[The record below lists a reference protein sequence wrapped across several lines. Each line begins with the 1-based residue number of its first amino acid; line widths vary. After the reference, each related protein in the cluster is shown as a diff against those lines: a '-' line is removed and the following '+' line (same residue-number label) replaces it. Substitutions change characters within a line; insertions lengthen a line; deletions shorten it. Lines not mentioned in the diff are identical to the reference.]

1 MSPVGA
7 APRTWAALR
16 GLPWC
21 SSRDWNRCP
30 RGRLGPQAWLH
41 PLCRSASPEAGL
53 SLFFRFERQRE
64 RGRGPLLPH
73 FPALRSQELPVGLPW
88 GCGAVSGS
96 WVGSDVAGTGVGERV
111 SGARHAAARR
121 PRFCRSFL
129 PRRRPGCP
137 RLTGRQSRG
146 AARTRA
152 ALRVRSAGAAS
163 GPGVCRP
170 CAPVWPWLS
179 LPVRCFPLSAHARGG
194 LLCLGHLNALL
205 RGEGGGSSLRCF
217 PPQRQAEARS
227 GGQAGC
233 VRHEPT

>member
-88 GCGAVSGS
+88 GYGAVSGS

-152 ALRVRSAGAAS
+152 ALSPQCWGCVWAGRVPSPRPGVALALTACEVLPTLCPRTRGVAVSGALECSFTWRGGGIFPALLPSPAS
-163 GPGVCRP
+163 G
-170 CAPVWPWLS
+170 
-179 LPVRCFPLSAHARGG
+179 
-194 LLCLGHLNALL
+194 
-205 RGEGGGSSLRCF
+205 
-217 PPQRQAEARS
+217 
-227 GGQAGC
+227 
-233 VRHEPT
+233 